1 MKVTYEIAR
10 MKMFLAIMLC
20 LFAISSCISDGDE
33 TVVLETGNVQAR
45 KMLLGEWKLSSKTV
59 VDEDGIEQSKED
71 ISEEPDLEFTED
83 GNCKL
88 TYPNGNSVNQK
99 WDLSG
104 DFYSIFISDIRYEIY
119 TLGKN
124 ILVLVINYEDYY
136 LKFVYYKLSSPEQN
150 DGEEG
155 EIGGTDDNNPY
166 KPYSARFKVTK
177 IVVDDKDTYTFEYD
191 GRGRIMRYKTPSK
204 TYTFTYDDTT
214 VYLRLNGK
222 IVNTGFIGTN
232 GYLTK
237 MWNGTDANDGLSTFT
252 YNSNKKLSKLVYQRG
267 STNQSWTPTY
277 VSGHITS
284 LYGDNSHTF
293 SYFSDDDNI
302 SSVDLDGFISG
313 MYQWEW
319 FMHDSE
325 VIWGLFDFYATR
337 AFEFLSTETT
347 AQWNNK
353 YTYYWGEREN
363 EPNLTITQV
372 RKGLNS
378 NFTKTY
384 KIYWEVK

>member
-1 MKVTYEIAR
+1 MKVTYIIAR

-59 VDEDGIEQSKED
+59 VDEDGIEQTKED
-71 ISEEPDLEFTED
+71 ISEEPNLEFTED

-99 WDLSG
+99 WDLSD

-166 KPYSARFKVTK
+166 KPFVTENRISK
-177 IVVDDKDTYTFEYD
+177 IVVDDADTYTFEYD
-191 GRGRIMRYKTPSK
+191 AKSRIMKYKTPGK
-204 TYTFTYDDTT
+204 TYTFTYDNTK
-214 VYLRLNGK
+214 VYLRFDGK
-222 IVNTGFIGTN
+222 IVNTGFVGTN

-237 MWNGTDANDGLSTFT
+237 MWNGTDESRGVSTFT
-252 YNSNKKLSKLVYQRG
+252 YNSSKNLSKLVYQNG
-267 STNQSWTPTY
+267 STHTSWTPTY
-277 VSGHITS
+277 AYGRLAS
-284 LYGDNSHTF
+284 LYSDNSHTF
-293 SYFSDDDNI
+293 DYYGEEYNDG
-302 SSVDLDGFISG
+302 SVDLNGFLSA

-319 FMHDSE
+319 FMHDPE
-325 VIWGLFDFYATR
+325 VIWGLFDFYGKRSTSLL
-337 AFEFLSTETT
+337 FTETT

-353 YTYYWGEREN
+353 YTYYFGEREN

-384 KIYWEVK
+384 KIYWEAK